1 MTKDE
6 VIALIK
12 TVRKLAFDLRT
23 DMTSVTRYVKHEQQ
37 PGQDK
42 VTFVA
47 RNEHYKELALKAV
60 EHILE
65 CLNSNPELTA
75 IERLKPEE
83 IEAMFVD
90 RETIENIFYDIDDAM
105 MNNHTLD
112 IHSDYPMPHYYD
124 DLKEDVDHIK
134 DKYLGGYYH
143 DDKN

>member
-1 MTKDE
+1 MNKDE

-12 TVRKLAFDLRT
+12 AVKRLAFDLRT
-23 DMTSVTRYVKHEQQ
+23 DMTSVSRYVRHEQK
-37 PGQDK
+37 PDQDK

-65 CLNSNPELTA
+65 CLNNNPELTA

-83 IEAMFVD
+83 IEYMFVD
-90 RETIENIFYDIDDAM
+90 KEIIENIFYDIDNALMD
-105 MNNHTLD
+105 NHDLD
-112 IHSDYPMPHYYD
+112 IHSDYPTPHYYE

-134 DKYLGGYYH
+134 YKYLGGYYH
-143 DDKN
+143 NEKN

>member
-6 VIALIK
+6 VIALVK
-12 TVRKLAFDLRT
+12 TVRRLAFDLRT
-23 DMTSVTRYVKHEQQ
+23 EMTSVTRYVRHEQQ

-42 VTFVA
+42 VTFTA
-47 RNEHYKELALKAV
+47 RNEQYKELALKAV
-60 EHILE
+60 TNILK
-65 CLNSNPELTA
+65 CLNNNPELTA

-90 RETIENIFYDIDDAM
+90 KETIENIFSDIDDAL

-112 IHSDYPMPHYYD
+112 IDSDYPMPHYYD
-124 DLKEDVDHIK
+124 ELKEDVDNIK

-143 DDKN
+143 DGKN